1 MAPTFLLL
9 AKFRQK
15 EKNNIK
21 NVKKKGYLGF
31 SFARIRK
38 LKLPR
43 LL

>member
-15 EKNNIK
+15 EKINIK
-21 NVKKKGYLGF
+21 NVKKKGFLGL

-38 LKLPR
+38 RKIPR
-43 LL
+43 FL